1 MAKTHESERAE
12 RRERGGDDQQRD
24 VPIHQMAAPL
34 RGVASARMIALDATP
49 DSRPAS
55 DNKAPTICSTLDAHC

>member
-1 MAKTHESERAE
+1 
-12 RRERGGDDQQRD
+12 
-24 VPIHQMAAPL
+24 MAAPL

-55 DNKAPTICSTLDAHC
+55 DNKAPTICSTL